1 MMWEQF
7 NSLLEDISDPVYLM
21 DAEGNIR
28 YFNAPARGV
37 LGLEQETGPA
47 PAHLSECHPHW
58 AEAMLREEAI
68 PAAMENGRWRGES
81 ALLTRTG
88 IELPVSQT
96 ISAQRNAAGDVV
108 HLTSVFKAETG
119 RYFEDA
125 RRMDRLSQLETLVRL
140 SKNVLQEKARSQVI
154 QRVVSAACELTRAS
168 ICLFCRLTADG
179 GLAVEG
185 SSEGC
190 TSDSELYRE
199 IRRLLDRPG
208 FLSDIQSRRSLRL
221 VAPEFSYYFEPETS
235 PDGMAPARS
244 AAQGGALQRNAA
256 PRRLRHLACVRLFEH
271 QATDVRMILVGN
283 ADNVAFTPEDEAVL
297 LHMAAFSGLALSH
310 IQARQEAGRRSREME
325 LIFSNLKEA
334 VMVCDANGSPIMA
347 NPACV
352 DSLGF
357 DPTGDTCRNVSRQL
371 KLVSPGGAPVLPE
384 EMPFVRALRGE
395 AVWDERYYGY
405 DADGGAVVYV
415 ISSTPLYREDAVV
428 GAVTVWRDETD
439 LEKLTEQ
446 LIAEQSA
453 LQTIIRSAPEGIVVV
468 DKECRITMAN
478 PTAVRLYGR
487 SIPYGRSVSSHR
499 ELELLYPDGTPYEPM
514 DLPLSRSVF
523 FGEVLIDQEIAIAR
537 PEGGYRYLLVNTTPI
552 KNQDS
557 HIIGA
562 VGVLHDITQR
572 RSEKMQLQQDKN
584 LLEKRV
590 IERTAELE
598 TMVETLRGEIEERKR
613 VEQQLRDSRRE
624 LREMSR
630 RTLEALEADKQAVAK
645 ELHDSIGASLAA
657 IKFSLEERVSAMQSM
672 PREDAVSLEKI
683 VNYLVYTIKETKR
696 ISAALRPTT
705 LDDLGLM
712 ATIDWFCRDFG
723 TFYNKIRV
731 TQEVAIDES
740 DLSDAMKIVIYRI
753 LQESM
758 NNAAKHGN
766 PGHIHFS
773 LTRQD
778 SAVRMVVKDDGCGF
792 EPHSR
797 LFASDPLSGHGI
809 QGMRERAEICGGRF
823 EIESSQGDGTQITLE
838 IPMLTRWGCRT
849 PGP

>member
-1 MMWEQF
+1 
-7 NSLLEDISDPVYLM
+7 
-21 DAEGNIR
+21 
-28 YFNAPARGV
+28 
-37 LGLEQETGPA
+37 
-47 PAHLSECHPHW
+47 
-58 AEAMLREEAI
+58 
-68 PAAMENGRWRGES
+68 
-81 ALLTRTG
+81 
-88 IELPVSQT
+88 
-96 ISAQRNAAGDVV
+96 
-108 HLTSVFKAETG
+108 
-119 RYFEDA
+119 
-125 RRMDRLSQLETLVRL
+125 
-140 SKNVLQEKARSQVI
+140 
-154 QRVVSAACELTRAS
+154 
-168 ICLFCRLTADG
+168 
-179 GLAVEG
+179 
-185 SSEGC
+185 
-190 TSDSELYRE
+190 
-199 IRRLLDRPG
+199 
-208 FLSDIQSRRSLRL
+208 
-221 VAPEFSYYFEPETS
+221 
-235 PDGMAPARS
+235 
-244 AAQGGALQRNAA
+244 
-256 PRRLRHLACVRLFEH
+256 
-271 QATDVRMILVGN
+271 
-283 ADNVAFTPEDEAVL
+283 
-297 LHMAAFSGLALSH
+297 
-310 IQARQEAGRRSREME
+310 
-325 LIFSNLKEA
+325 
-334 VMVCDANGSPIMA
+334 
-347 NPACV
+347 
-352 DSLGF
+352 
-357 DPTGDTCRNVSRQL
+357 
-371 KLVSPGGAPVLPE
+371 
-384 EMPFVRALRGE
+384 MPFVRALRGE

-849 PGP
+849 PGS